1 MADYKQ
7 ADRPLT
13 ATTPL
18 GADVLLLKGFSGR
31 EAVSQLF
38 SFQLECYSDNKDA
51 GKVVFDKILGADVT
65 IHVALPGG
73 AKRHFN
79 GICNRFAQG
88 ERDATFTSYSVQ
100 VVPKLW
106 LLSRKAQSRIFQHET
121 VPDILK
127 KVLKGLDVAY
137 ELQGTFHERN
147 YCVQYRESDFNFACR
162 LMEEEGIYYFFKHAD
177 GSHKM
182 VVANAPD
189 SHVDVPGKTT
199 ITYEDIETGP
209 RDDDRIIDWVKA
221 QEIRSGKYA
230 LWDHSFELPNQNL
243 EAKKT
248 IQDTV
253 SVGKETHKLKVGGN
267 EAFEIYDWPGEYA
280 QRFDGVDK
288 GGGDRPAD
296 IQKIF
301 QDNQRTVAIRMQ
313 QEALPSL
320 VIRGKSNCRQMTSG
334 HKFSLDRHFSGE
346 GGPYVLTSVNHS
358 GYGVGDYR
366 AGFTGE
372 FHYTN
377 DFECIPVG
385 LPFRTPQTTAKPVVQ
400 GSQTAVVVGPPGDE
414 IFTDKYSRVKV
425 QFHWDR
431 EGKKN
436 ADSSCW
442 LRVATVWAG
451 KQWGTIYIPRIG
463 QEVLVDFIEGDPDQ
477 PIIIGSVYNAEMMP
491 PGTLPQHKTASGIKT
506 RSTLHGDPETYNE
519 IAFEDKK
526 GQELF
531 YQRAEKDMTI
541 AVEHDEAHWVGHDR
555 DKTVDGDE
563 RVIIGGSRT
572 ESVGGNESITIAG
585 NRTETV
591 GKDET
596 ITINGNE
603 TVSIV
608 KNELHGV
615 LLRRQTGI
623 GEDDTLAVGGSLRIF
638 VADSLLIECGASSL
652 NMKKDGTIELNGK
665 DISVTGSNKVDVTA
679 IDASVFAT
687 SSVTIS
693 GNTTKVEAGIG
704 LTLTGK
710 MTSIEGVT
718 TMDVK
723 GLATTVSAT
732 AFATF
737 KGAMVSVQG
746 SGITSISGGIV
757 KIN

>member
-18 GADVLLLKGFSGR
+18 GADVLLLRGFSGR
-31 EAVSQLF
+31 EALSQLF
-38 SFQLECYSDNKDA
+38 SFQLDCYVDNKKDSS
-51 GKVVFDKILGADVT
+51 VVFDTILGGDVT

-79 GICNRFAQG
+79 GICNRFSQG

-106 LLSRKAQSRIFQHET
+106 MLSRKAQSRIFQHMK

-127 KVLKGLDVAY
+127 KVLVGFEVEYDLKGV
-137 ELQGTFHERN
+137 FNERN

-162 LMEEEGIYYFFKHAD
+162 LMEEEGIYYFFKHSD
-177 GSHKM
+177 GSHQM
-182 VVANAPD
+182 FVANSPD
-189 SHVDVPGKTT
+189 GHVDVPGKTK

-209 RDDDRIIDWVKA
+209 RDDDRIIDWEKA
-221 QEIRSGKYA
+221 QEIRSGKYT
-230 LWDHSFELPNQNL
+230 LWDHSFELPHQHL
-243 EAKKT
+243 EADKK
-248 IQDTV
+248 IQETV
-253 SVGKETHKLKVGGN
+253 TVGKVSHKLQVGGN
-267 EAFEIYDWPGEYA
+267 DKFEIYDWPGEYA
-280 QRFDGVDK
+280 QRYDGVDK

-296 IQKIF
+296 LQKIF
-301 QDNQRTVAIRMQ
+301 DDNKRTVAIRIQ
-313 QEALPSL
+313 QEGVQSL
-320 VIRGKSNCRQMTSG
+320 LIRGKSNCRQMTSG

-346 GGPYVLTSVNHS
+346 GGPYVLTSVSHS
-358 GYGVGDYR
+358 GYGVGDFR

-377 DFECIPVG
+377 DFECIPLG
-385 LPFRTPQTTAKPVVQ
+385 LPYRTPQTTPKPVVQ
-400 GSQTAVVVGPPGDE
+400 GSQTAVVVGPPGEE

-431 EGKKN
+431 EGKKD

-442 LRVATVWAG
+442 LRVATAWAG
-451 KQWGTIYIPRIG
+451 KRWGIIYIPRIG
-463 QEVLVDFIEGDPDQ
+463 QEVLVDFLEGDPDQ
-477 PIIIGSVYNAEMMP
+477 PIIIGSVYNADMMP
-491 PGTLPQHKTASGIKT
+491 PATLPAHKTASGIKT
-506 RSTLHGDPETYNE
+506 RSTPGGDPETYNE

-526 GQELF
+526 GSELL
-531 YQRAEKDMTI
+531 YLRAEKDMTT
-541 AVEHDEAHWVGHDR
+541 AVENDEAHWVGHDR
-555 DKTVDGDE
+555 DKTVDKDE

-572 ESVGGNESITIAG
+572 ESVGGNESITIGG
-585 NRTETV
+585 NRTEAV
-591 GKDET
+591 AKDET

-603 TVSIV
+603 TMSII
-608 KNELHGV
+608 KNELHAVTLG
-615 LLRRQTGI
+615 RQTGI
-623 GEDDTLAVGGSLRIF
+623 GEDDTLTVGGSLRIF

-652 NMKKDGTIELNGK
+652 NMKKDGTISLEGTRVSIMGESEATL
-665 DISVTGSNKVDVTA
+665 SA
-679 IDASVFAT
+679 PQASVFGGTTAEV
-687 SSVTIS
+687 SGKSV
-693 GNTTKVEAGIG
+693 KVNADID
-704 LTLTGK
+704 LSLSGK

-732 AFATF
+732 AMGTF
-737 KGAMVSVQG
+737 KGALVSVQG
-746 SGITSISGGIV
+746 SAITSISGAIV